1 MAQSV
6 GEIALDIVMGKNT
19 VGNSISEAMKE
30 CQETVSDASVG
41 ISGKINAIGEA
52 STKVGASIM
61 PMSTGVI
68 AMGTACVNTAN
79 DIDEAVNSYLTATG
93 TATSEAEKFK
103 DVMNGIYSNNY
114 GDSFE
119 DIADAMAK
127 VKTNI
132 SDIDDSQLQEV
143 TESALTLRDV
153 FNYDVAESTRSVS
166 TLMEQFGITANEA
179 YDLIAQGAQNG
190 LDYSGELLDSIDE
203 YSVQFAKVGLDAEDM
218 FSIFANGAENGAFNL
233 DKIGDA
239 VKEMSIR
246 VIDGSDTTKE
256 GFELIGLNADEMAS
270 KFAKGGDSAKSAFD
284 EVIAGL
290 ANMND
295 PLAQNT
301 AGVDLFGTMWEDLG
315 PEVVT
320 SLSTVNDSIGTT
332 SDTMN
337 ELKNVKYDD
346 VSSQFAQLGRT
357 IQTNIVAPL
366 GEQLLPVLSS
376 VVNGVSSVVAKFG
389 ELSPTAQKVILVIGG
404 IIAVAGPLLI
414 LFGKLAS
421 SISSI
426 GGLFGKASTSIG
438 GLATSAGSASAPV
451 ASAGN
456 AVGVL
461 AKNALGFIAL
471 GAGILLA
478 SAGIALL
485 AQSAIALGKAGPQA
499 SIALVALIGAITL
512 FAVGASA
519 LAPAL
524 TAGAVGLIA
533 FGGAVTLVGAG
544 VFLAS
549 AGMTLLATQLPTIS
563 EYGLSASINILALG
577 VAMTV
582 FSTGALLA
590 GTGISVL
597 SIGLVALGVALI
609 AVGAGALVASAGI
622 IPLSVGVLA
631 LSAGVLL
638 LSVGLLGCGA
648 GMQSIASN
656 ALIASTN
663 SALLTVSLTATTL
676 TVTLLTVGI
685 TALNVI
691 SLALT
696 VTILALTVSVVAH
709 TVALGALTIAMGAGA
724 VACGVLAVAVNA
736 LAVSIEAIRTVTSG
750 TTKDMSSGFTSAKN
764 TVTGIFDSIG
774 EKISRVMNGAK
785 DVVSG
790 AIEKIKGF
798 FNFDWK
804 LPNLKLPHFSIDGK
818 FSINPP
824 SVPHFSI
831 DWYAKAMDKGMILN
845 SPTIFG
851 MNSNGQPMGAGEA
864 GSETVV
870 GTNSLMDMI
879 KSAVSGS
886 MGAIKIEAPALN
898 NVRAGS
904 SSTVQDES
912 KINELIELIKK
923 LIDKDDNTPMPIYIG
938 NELIDEY
945 ILNKN
950 SRTVLRSGGRA

>member
-19 VGNSISEAMKE
+19 VGNSISEAMEE
-30 CQETVSDASVG
+30 CQKTVSDASVG

-79 DIDEAVNSYLTATG
+79 DIDKAVNSYLTATG

-127 VKTNI
+127 VKANI

-246 VIDGSDTTKE
+246 VIDGSNTTKE

-290 ANMND
+290 ASMND

-320 SLSTVNDSIGTT
+320 SLSTVNDSISTT
-332 SDTMN
+332 ADTMN

-366 GEQLLPVLSS
+366 GEQFLPVLSS

-389 ELSPTAQKVILVIGG
+389 ELSPTSQKVILVIGG

-461 AKNALGFIAL
+461 TKNALGFIAL

-485 AQSAIALGKAGPQA
+485 AQSAIELGKAGPQA

-544 VFLAS
+544 VLLAS

-597 SIGLVALGVALI
+597 SIGLVALSVALL

-622 IPLSVGVLA
+622 ITLSVGVLA

-648 GMQSIASN
+648 GITIIANNSIIAS
-656 ALIASTN
+656 
-663 SALLTVSLTATTL
+663 
-676 TVTLLTVGI
+676 VGI
-685 TALNVI
+685 TALSVLLTAMNLIIITLTLSFTALNVI
-691 SLALT
+691 
-696 VTILALTVSVVAH
+696 VLALTVSIGANTVIMTAH
-709 TVALGALTIAMGAGA
+709 TVVIGAYTISIGACT
-724 VACGVLAVAVNA
+724 VACGA
-736 LAVSIEAIRTVTSG
+736 LSVGVIALSG
-750 TTKDMSSGFTSAKN
+750 SLQAFNSVVGITTRNMSSGFTSAKN
-764 TVTGIFDSIG
+764 TIFSVFDAIG
-774 EKISRVMNGAK
+774 NKISSVMNMASSI
-785 DVVSG
+785 VSSG
-790 AIEKIKGF
+790 INKIKGS
-798 FNFDWK
+798 FNFSWS
-804 LPNLKLPHFSIDGK
+804 LPKLKLPHFSVSGK
-818 FSINPP
+818 FSLNPP
-824 SVPHFSI
+824 SIPKFGV

-851 MNSNGQPMGAGEA
+851 MNSNGQPMGGGEV

-923 LIDKDDNTPMPIYIG
+923 LLDKDDQTTVPIYIG

-950 SRTVLRSGGRA
+950 NRNTMRSGGYA

>member
-582 FSTGALLA
+582 FSAGALLA

-648 GMQSIASN
+648 GITIIANKSIIAS
-656 ALIASTN
+656 
-663 SALLTVSLTATTL
+663 
-676 TVTLLTVGI
+676 VGI
-685 TALNVI
+685 TALSVLLTALNVI
-691 SLALT
+691 
-696 VTILALTVSVVAH
+696 VLALTVSIGANTVIMTAH
-709 TVALGALTIAMGAGA
+709 TVVIVAYTIAIGACA
-724 VACGVLAVAVNA
+724 VACVALSVGVIA
-736 LAVSIEAIRTVTSG
+736 LSGSLQAFNSVVGITTSN
-750 TTKDMSSGFTSAKN
+750 MSSGFTSAKN

-774 EKISRVMNGAK
+774 DKISSVMNGAK
-785 DVVSG
+785 NVVSG

-798 FNFDWK
+798 FDFDWK
-804 LPNLKLPHFSIDGK
+804 LPKLKLPHFSVSGK
-818 FSINPP
+818 FSLNPP
-824 SVPHFSI
+824 SIPKFGV

-886 MGAIKIEAPALN
+886 MGAVKIEAPVLN

-923 LIDKDDNTPMPIYIG
+923 LLDKDDNTPMPIYIG

>member
-30 CQETVSDASVG
+30 CQKTVSDASVG

-61 PMSTGVI
+61 PMSTGVV

-79 DIDEAVNSYLTATG
+79 DIDKAVNSYLTATG
-93 TATSEAEKFK
+93 TATSGAEEFK
-103 DVMNGIYSNNY
+103 DVMSDIYANNY
-114 GDSFE
+114 GESFE
-119 DIADAMAK
+119 DIADAMSK

-132 SDIDDSQLQEV
+132 ADIDDTEIQQA
-143 TESALTLRDV
+143 TESAIALRDT
-153 FNYDVAESTRSVS
+153 FGYDVAESTRSVD
-166 TLMEQFGITANEA
+166 TLMKQFGITSEQAF
-179 YDLIAQGAQNG
+179 DLITQGAQSG
-190 LDYSGELLDSIDE
+190 MDYSGELMDSIDE
-203 YSVQFAKVGLDAEDM
+203 YSVQFGKLGLDAEDM

-233 DKIGDA
+233 DKVGDA
-239 VKEMSIR
+239 VKELSIR
-246 VIDGSDTTKE
+246 VVDGSNTTAE
-256 GFELIGLNADEMAS
+256 GFTLLGLNADEMAS
-270 KFAKGGDSAKSAFD
+270 KFAMGGDSAKSAFE
-284 EVIAGL
+284 EVINGL
-290 ANMND
+290 ASMDD

-315 PEVVT
+315 ANVVT
-320 SLSTVNDSIGTT
+320 SLSPANDSISATKN
-332 SDTMN
+332 SM
-337 ELKNVKYDD
+337 EQLKEVKYDD
-346 VSSQFAQLGRT
+346 VASQFAGLGRT
-357 IQTNIVAPL
+357 IQMDVVAPL
-366 GEQLLPVLSS
+366 GESLLPVLSS
-376 VVNGVSSVVAKFG
+376 VVGGVSNVVAKFG
-389 ELSPTAQKVILVIGG
+389 ELSPTAQKVILTVGG

-426 GGLFGKASTSIG
+426 GGLFGKASGSIG
-438 GLATSAGSASAPV
+438 GFAQSAGSATAP
-451 ASAGN
+451 ASSAGG
-456 AVGVL
+456 AIGAL

-478 SAGIALL
+478 SAGLSLL
-485 AQSAIALGKAGPQA
+485 AKSAIELANAGAPA
-499 SIALVALIGAITL
+499 VVALVSMVGAIAL
-512 FAVGASA
+512 FAVGAAA

-524 TAGAVGLIA
+524 TAGAVGLVA
-533 FGGAVTLVGAG
+533 FGGAVALVGAG
-544 VFLAS
+544 VLLAS
-549 AGMTLLATQLPTIS
+549 SGITLLATQLPTIS
-563 EYGLSASINILALG
+563 EYGLSASVNILALG
-577 VAMTV
+577 
-582 FSTGALLA
+582 GALVVFGA
-590 GTGISVL
+590 GALTASVGALPL
-597 SIGLVALGVALI
+597 SVALVALGVALV
-609 AVGAGALVASAGI
+609 ACGASALVASAGI
-622 IPLSVGVLA
+622 LAMSAGVIA

-638 LSVGLLGCGA
+638 LSVGLKGCGT

-709 TVALGALTIAMGAGA
+709 TVALGVLTIAMGAGA

-750 TTKDMSSGFTSAKN
+750 TTKDMSNGFTSAKN

-774 EKISRVMNGAK
+774 DKISGVMNGAK
-785 DVVSG
+785 NVVSG

-798 FNFDWK
+798 FDFDWK
-804 LPNLKLPHFSIDGK
+804 LPKLKLPHFKIDGE
-818 FSINPP
+818 FSLTPP

-831 DWYAKAMDKGMILN
+831 DWYAKAMDNGMILN

-923 LIDKDDNTPMPIYIG
+923 LIDKDDNTPIPIYIG